1 MRYVRLGRTGLR
13 VSRLALGCMSF
24 GEPALGAHRWTMD
37 EAASRPI
44 IKQALDAGIN
54 FFRRRELVL
63 GWDE

>member
-1 MRYVRLGRTGLR
+1 
-13 VSRLALGCMSF
+13 MSF